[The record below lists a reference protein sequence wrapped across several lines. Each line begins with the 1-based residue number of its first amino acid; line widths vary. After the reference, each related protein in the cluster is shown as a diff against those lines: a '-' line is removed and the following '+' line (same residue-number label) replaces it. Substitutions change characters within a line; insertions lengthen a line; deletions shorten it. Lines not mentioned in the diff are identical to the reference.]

1 MMLLEIHIFNNAELG
16 GKSKYSLNIKEETI
30 IVTIAPMDI
39 VLQQSA
45 VTT

>member
-1 MMLLEIHIFNNAELG
+1 MQNLG
-16 GKSKYSLNIKEETI
+16 VSVIYSLNIKEETI